1 MHTERIETVVIGG
14 GQAGLATGYHLAR
27 TGRPFVILDA
37 GERVGDAWR
46 GRWDSLRLFSP
57 AKFDGLPGLPY
68 PGPAWSFPSRDEFA
82 DYLQAYAAWAE
93 LPVRTG
99 VSVRRLSYE
108 GGRYVVETETAGER
122 QRYEADN
129 VVVAAGYDRL
139 PKIPSYAGQLASGIT
154 QLHAVDYRNPGQL
167 RDGPVLIVGAG
178 NSGADIGLE
187 LARTHRVLLSGPHPG
202 QIPWR
207 IEHRRAR
214 LLTPVLFFVFRHLLT
229 VRTPMGRALRP
240 KVLAHSAPLIR
251 VKPADLKAAGVR
263 RVARTTGVRD
273 GRPVLADGST
283 PEVANVLWCTGFR
296 PDVSWIDL
304 PGPGSFD
311 ADGEPAQYRGVV
323 EAQPGLY
330 FVGRLFQYAM
340 ASSMIQGV
348 GRDAEF
354 VVRHLAARPVAA
366 RTGQSAAA
374 GRAGG
379 SGMPPARDRRTGR
392 GTVNRPGPEGV
403 SRR

>member
-1 MHTERIETVVIGG
+1 MDTQRIETVVIGG

-37 GERVGDAWR
+37 GERIGDAWR

-57 AKFDGLPGLPY
+57 ARFDGLPGLPY
-68 PGPAWSFPSRDEFA
+68 PGPAWSFPTRDEFA

-99 VSVRRLSYE
+99 AAVRRLSYE
-108 GGRYVVETETAGER
+108 DGRYVVETKGDL
-122 QRYEADN
+122 RYEADN

-139 PKIPSYAGQLASGIT
+139 PKIPAYADELAPGIT
-154 QLHAVDYRNPGQL
+154 QLHAVDYRNPDQL

-178 NSGADIGLE
+178 NSGADIALE

-207 IEHRRAR
+207 IESRKAR
-214 LLTPVLFFVFRHLLT
+214 FLTPVLFFLFRHLLT
-229 VRTPMGRALRP
+229 VRTPMGRKVRP

-251 VKPADLKAAGVR
+251 VKSSDLKAAGVR

-296 PDVSWIDL
+296 PDISWIDL
-304 PGPGSFD
+304 PVFD
-311 ADGEPAQYRGVV
+311 ADGEPAQRRGVV
-323 EAQPGLY
+323 QAQPGLY

-354 VVRHLAARPVAA
+354 VVRHLAARAVPAHVDVDAA
-366 RTGQSAAA
+366 VL
-374 GRAGG
+374 GG
-379 SGMPPARDRRTGR
+379 GR
-392 GTVNRPGPEGV
+392 GEA
-403 SRR
+403 

>member
-1 MHTERIETVVIGG
+1 MDTERIDTVVIGG

-37 GERVGDAWR
+37 GERIGDAWR
-46 GRWDSLRLFSP
+46 QRWDSLRLFSP

-68 PGPAWSFPSRDEFA
+68 PGPAWSFPSREEFA

-99 VSVRRLSYE
+99 VSVRRVSYDA
-108 GGRYVVETETAGER
+108 GRYLVETEGDER
-122 QRYEADN
+122 CYEADN

-139 PKIPSYAGQLASGIT
+139 PKIPDYADQLTPDIR
-154 QLHAVDYRNPGQL
+154 QLHAVDYRNPDQL

-178 NSGADIGLE
+178 NSGADIALE
-187 LARTHRVLLSGPHPG
+187 LARTRRVLLSGPHPG

-207 IEHRRAR
+207 IEHRKAR
-214 LLTPVLFFVFRHLLT
+214 FLTPVLFFVFRHLLT

-263 RVARTTGVRD
+263 RVARTAGVRD

-283 PEVANVLWCTGFR
+283 PQVANLLWCTGFR

-304 PGPGSFD
+304 PDADVFD
-311 ADGEPAQYRGVV
+311 ADGEPAQRRGVV

-354 VVRHLAARPVAA
+354 VVRHLAARPVGVRSEDAA
-366 RTGQSAAA
+366 VLEG
-374 GRAGG
+374 GR
-379 SGMPPARDRRTGR
+379 SGA
-392 GTVNRPGPEGV
+392 
-403 SRR
+403 